1 MEEYSFWMPPFR
13 GTAIPAAISDF
24 DADDDRFES
33 FEMTNPI
40 VPFSFTRCDNA
51 NPNDRL
57 VKHIGGEIQSHLGCL
72 PTHH

>member
-33 FEMTNPI
+33 LEILEVKYSHTSAAYLHITSDYFYFE
-40 VPFSFTRCDNA
+40 
-51 NPNDRL
+51 
-57 VKHIGGEIQSHLGCL
+57 H
-72 PTHH
+72 